1 MSALNSP
8 GPERHG
14 LWKNAK
20 SHFSHWRAVSLRDL
34 LLAHS
39 GCSKGY
45 AIEREI
51 FIVCMVIGL
60 GHSAHHDPQGPREG
74 F

>member
-1 MSALNSP
+1 
-8 GPERHG
+8 
-14 LWKNAK
+14 
-20 SHFSHWRAVSLRDL
+20 L